1 MIPVYDLEY
10 GTYRVIDTAEFHI
23 NNIIADYDK
32 AEKMG
37 RKFNP
42 QYSLVGEAVHIKQV
56 DKSYSLESGEATDE
70 QVEKAKT
77 FIGTEFGYEDLAN
90 FREESD
96 VITLLQDAEDEAI
109 DKSKLPTSSKNAS
122 NEVEPIEIEE
132 SELPF

>member
-1 MIPVYDLEY
+1 DLAYE
-10 GTYRVIDTAEFHI
+10 TYRVIDTAEFHI

-42 QYSLVGEAVHIKQV
+42 NYSLVGEAVHFKQV

-70 QVEKAKT
+70 QVEKAKA

-90 FREESD
+90 YREED
-96 VITLLQDAEDEAI
+96 DIITLLQDAEDEAI
-109 DKSKLPTSSKNAS
+109 DKSKLPTAAS
-122 NEVEPIEIEE
+122 NKGTPIDI
-132 SELPF
+132 SDDDLPF